1 MIVENIKQVEENIK
15 QACEKVGRN
24 PEEVTLISVSKT
36 KPYTAIEEALPSGIL
51 DYGENKVQE
60 LCDKFDILPKNIRWH
75 MIGHL
80 QRNKVKY
87 LVGKVQLIH
96 SVDSLRLAEQIEK
109 APTFISSI
117 ETGQRG
123 MSIETFVSIANAL
136 NVSADALLIDSIEN
150 TERISGSFFAAA
162 AFDCNEFERRV
173 LLELLIASKEAIRKN
188 KRFLRYEDAK

>member
-1 MIVENIKQVEENIK
+1 M
-15 QACEKVGRN
+15 GRR
-24 PEEVTLISVSKT
+24 I
-36 KPYTAIEEALPSGIL
+36 
-51 DYGENKVQE
+51 GE
-60 LCDKFDILPKNIRWH
+60 IRRRRGLSQ
-75 MIGHL
+75 MA
-80 QRNKVKY
+80 
-87 LVGKVQLIH
+87 
-96 SVDSLRLAEQIEK
+96 LAEQIEK

-188 KRFLRYEDAK
+188 KRFLRYEGVK

>member
-1 MIVENIKQVEENIK
+1 MDIILSLVPILIVLIGIIVLNKPSSIVAPI
-15 QACEKVGRN
+15 AFV
-24 PEEVTLISVSKT
+24 VTFRIG
-36 KPYTAIEEALPSGIL
+36 GIRRRRGL
-51 DYGENKVQE
+51 SQ
-60 LCDKFDILPKNIRWH
+60 
-75 MIGHL
+75 MA
-80 QRNKVKY
+80 
-87 LVGKVQLIH
+87 
-96 SVDSLRLAEQIEK
+96 LAEQIEK

-188 KRFLRYEDAK
+188 KRFLRYEDVK